1 MKRINSEKIFNEL
14 KRITLRF
21 PLTIIFILLL
31 TGWQLYSEESIWLF
45 EPTFLLLVIGI
56 IFSATSQLFYERFFQ
71 KRPKMRWILYGI
83 VIGFVL
89 LYHFYLSFSYSL
101 IDGSWSFYSIP
112 GIRTMILYFVAII
125 LFIWAPAIK
134 SKIKFSDSFLVTF
147 KAYFIASFFSIVL
160 FLGIFFTFLLFE
172 FLFFSLDI
180 DWISYSSTLIFYFFA
195 PLLFF
200 TFIPDYHLLD
210 FDLEADDRT
219 TEQTINMP
227 KFLHHLISYILIP
240 IMAVLTGIIVVYILT
255 NLTGE
260 FFTENML
267 EGLLLSYAINGWIL
281 LILAD
286 SIENKMA
293 QWFRKIFPVALIF
306 VIVFQMISTFLQ
318 IQKVGV
324 THGRYIILLFGVGSI
339 ISGIWYILKKNRLQ
353 VLPIVAIIAGV
364 IALIPPIDALTI
376 SVNQQRDRIND
387 VFNKYDMMVDPDY
400 VIQNPAVSIEDQ
412 EIIQDSLNYLSEI
425 NALNQL
431 EWLPEE
437 YYYRE
442 DEYLGFERER
452 NPWEQGGQ
460 YREEINQTDVHLNE
474 ENPGIP
480 IDGFEQI
487 LDISLINNYINFS
500 KKIELKSEEHVVDI
514 RLDEEFIIQIGA
526 DSLEEPLEF
535 DFSYVIDDLKGETNL
550 FLSRE
555 DLTFTE
561 EIDDYQIQII
571 IEYLDISGDYMQMDL
586 YLLM

>member
-1 MKRINSEKIFNEL
+1 M
-14 KRITLRF
+14 
-21 PLTIIFILLL
+21 
-31 TGWQLYSEESIWLF
+31 
-45 EPTFLLLVIGI
+45 
-56 IFSATSQLFYERFFQ
+56 
-71 KRPKMRWILYGI
+71 
-83 VIGFVL
+83 
-89 LYHFYLSFSYSL
+89 
-101 IDGSWSFYSIP
+101 
-112 GIRTMILYFVAII
+112 
-125 LFIWAPAIK
+125 
-134 SKIKFSDSFLVTF
+134 TF

-376 SVNQQRDRIND
+376 SVNQQRNRIND

-400 VIQNPAVSIEDQ
+400 VIPNPAVSIEDQ
-412 EIIQDSLNYLSEI
+412 EIIQESLNYLSEI

-487 LDISLINNYINFS
+487 FDLSLGSNYDDFS
-500 KKIELKSEEHVVDI
+500 KIIELKGEEHVVDV
-514 RLDEEFIIQIGA
+514 RLDEEFIIQIDA

-535 DFSYVIDDLKGETNL
+535 DFSYVIEDFKGETD
-550 FLSRE
+550 LSLPKE
-555 DLTFTE
+555 YLTFIE
-561 EIDDYQIQII
+561 EIDDYQVQII
-571 IEYLDISGDYMQMDL
+571 IEYLDISGDYLQMEL
-586 YLLM
+586 YLLI

>member
-1 MKRINSEKIFNEL
+1 MKRISSEKIVNDL

-21 PLTIIFILLL
+21 PLTMIFILIL
-31 TGWQLYSEESIWLF
+31 TGWQLYSEETIWLF
-45 EPTFLLLVIGI
+45 EPTFLLLITGI

-71 KRPKMRWILYGI
+71 KKPKMRWILYGI
-83 VIGFVL
+83 VIVFVF
-89 LYHFYLSFSYSL
+89 LYHFYLTFSYSL

-125 LFIWAPAIK
+125 LFIWAPTIR
-134 SKIKFSDSFLVTF
+134 SKIKFSDSFLATF
-147 KAYFIASFFSIVL
+147 KAYFIAGFFSTIL

-172 FLFFSLDI
+172 FLFFTLDI
-180 DWISYSSTLIFYFFA
+180 NWFSYSTTLIYYFFA
-195 PLLFF
+195 PVLVL
-200 TFIPDYHLLD
+200 TLIPDYHLLNS
-210 FDLEADDRT
+210 EVETNAKRI
-219 TEQTINMP
+219 EQTINMP

-260 FFTENML
+260 FFTENIL
-267 EGLLLSYAINGWIL
+267 EGLLLNYAINGWIL

-293 QWFRKIFPVALIF
+293 QWFKRIFPIALIF
-306 VIVFQMISTFLQ
+306 VIAFQMISTFLQ
-318 IQKVGV
+318 IQEVGV

-353 VLPIVAIIAGV
+353 ILPIVAIVAGV
-364 IALIPPIDALTI
+364 IAFTPPIDVLTI

-400 VIQNPAVSIEDQ
+400 VIPNPNVSIEDQ
-412 EIIQDSLNYLSEI
+412 EIIQESLNYLSEI

-442 DEYLGFERER
+442 DEYLGFEEER
-452 NPWEQGGQ
+452 SPWDQGGQ
-460 YREEINQTDVHLNE
+460 YREEINQTDVYLTE
-474 ENPGIP
+474 ENPNIP

-487 LDISLINNYINFS
+487 FDLSLGSGYDNFS
-500 KKIELKSEEHVVDI
+500 KIIELKGEEHAVDI
-514 RLDEEFIIQIGA
+514 RLDEEFIIQIDA

-535 DFSYVIDDLKGETNL
+535 DFSYVIDDFRGETDL
-550 FLSRE
+550 SLSRE
-555 DLTFTE
+555 ELTFTE
-561 EIDDYQIQII
+561 EIDGYEVQII
-571 IEYLDISGDYMQMDL
+571 IEYLNISGDYIQMDL